1 MNVSMVE
8 VEIFLGFFEQVE
20 IVIPALSGLPGCLKF
35 RNFNETI
42 SFQDAHR
49 ARKWSITLCKK
60 CTEWRR
66 VETEHLHIH

>member
-1 MNVSMVE
+1 MQLTLVTLRYSTCSLHSAESDSVNASMVE

-20 IVIPALSGLPGCLKF
+20 IVIPALSGLPGCLKV

-49 ARKWSITLCKK
+49 ARK
-60 CTEWRR
+60 
-66 VETEHLHIH
+66 